1 MKRFKKTM
9 TLIELVMVI
18 AVFAV
23 AITPI
28 LLLMSSLNQQVVQA
42 RLMNSAIVLGRD
54 ILEEIL
60 SKRYD
65 ERTIPPYTSWSSHL
79 GPDSGESRN
88 NYDDVDDFDG
98 LSEGSVSGYP
108 GFSRRITVCYVDPDN
123 KDLDTCRRDSQQT
136 NYKRV
141 DVTVHH
147 NLLGDVRFAVIV
159 SSEYPQ

>member
-65 ERTIPPYTSWSSHL
+65 ENIIPPWSSHL
-79 GPDSGESRN
+79 GRDSGESSRN
-88 NYDDVDDFDG
+88 SYDDVDDFTYLQG
-98 LSEGSVSGYP
+98 AHKETSIP
-108 GFSRRITVCYVDPDN
+108 GFSGFSRSVNVYYVNPD
-123 KDLDTCRRDSQQT
+123 KDLDTPASQRT

-147 NLLGDVRFAVIV
+147 NLLGDVKFALIV